1 MGKIWFHWEAFLNE
15 HYKCNLQHTFN
26 NSKMEKRTGLVLL
39 LVTSAL
45 AVSMTESV
53 KECPPWFKWVNT
65 SDSCGYCACGKGLP
79 WNVLCNQEKQESSI
93 RLGFCTFYDS
103 AEKEVTGALCMSL
116 FPKHTINDEHL
127 IPLPQNVS
135 ELNTFVCGSLNREL
149 KGPLCGKCTG
159 DTGPSIYSVGNQCV
173 PCSPVNVVYYLLLQY
188 LPSTILFLVV
198 ILFRLNVTAA
208 PMAHYVLFCN
218 LVVFYSKSL
227 LSFYATLYGTSTLFI
242 STLVKSV
249 VTITAVW
256 SFDPLFFL
264 SPPLCVSRHMED
276 IYKPFLDFIATLYPF
291 LLLLLTYSV
300 IDLHARNF
308 KLVVSL
314 KKLLDQ
320 LHIRFYSTW
329 EPNASIIQAFS
340 SLFFLSYAKLN
351 ILITMVFLPV
361 LVTNTD
367 GITQRTMVYID
378 TTVPYFST
386 KHIILIIFSGLI
398 AIIFYFPPLLFLIVY
413 PSSLYRKISDRIK
426 AKCRIAIKTYV
437 ETFQSCYKDG
447 LNGTRDYRAIS
458 GYSLALFGFL
468 PVMIQAIITKVLPLA
483 FTSGNSIPQ
492 YITIVFFTVMTVL
505 CALLQPYK
513 QRIANASA
521 VAVPAIITALFA
533 LSTGF
538 KNRPGSDMVRVMMLI
553 LLFAPHCALGYYV
566 VRKMKMYI
574 TNTCHLRCGNI
585 MDTVRGRGRYAT
597 LLSVQ

>member
-1 MGKIWFHWEAFLNE
+1 MAKFV
-15 HYKCNLQHTFN
+15 
-26 NSKMEKRTGLVLL
+26 LV

-45 AVSMTESV
+45 AFSVTESV

-65 SDSCGYCACGKGLP
+65 SESCGYCACGKGLP
-79 WNVLCNQEKQESSI
+79 WDVLCDQEKQESSI
-93 RLGFCTFYDS
+93 RLGYCMFYDS

-116 FPKHTINDEHL
+116 FPKCTINDEYL
-127 IPLPQNVS
+127 IPLPPNVS
-135 ELNTFVCGSLNREL
+135 DLNTFVCGSLNREV

-198 ILFRLNVTAA
+198 ILFRWNVTAA

-218 LVVFYSKSL
+218 LMAIYLKSL

-242 STLVKSV
+242 STLVKCV
-249 VTITAVW
+249 VTMTAVW

-276 IYKPFLDFIATLYPF
+276 IYKPFLEFMATLYPF
-291 LLLLLTYSV
+291 LLLLLTYAA
-300 IDLHARNF
+300 IELHARNF
-308 KLVVSL
+308 TPIVTLTKLIVRLPV
-314 KKLLDQ
+314 Q
-320 LHIRFYSTW
+320 FYSTW

-351 ILITMVFLPV
+351 VLIMMAFFPT

-386 KHIILIIFSGLI
+386 KHSILIIFSVLI
-398 AIIFYFPPLLFLIVY
+398 AIIFYFPPLLLLIVY

-426 AKCRIAIKTYV
+426 PKWRIAIKTYV
-437 ETFQSCYKDG
+437 ETIQSCYKDG

-468 PVMIQAIITKVLPLA
+468 PVLMQAVFIKILPQA
-483 FTSGNSIPQ
+483 FTTANYTPQ
-492 YITIVFFTVMTVL
+492 YISIVFFTTMTVL
-505 CALLQPYK
+505 CSLLQPYK

-533 LSTGF
+533 LSTGLN
-538 KNRPGSDMVRVMMLI
+538 NRPGSDMVRVMILI
-553 LLFAPHCALGYYV
+553 LIFAPHCALGYCV

-574 TNTCHLRCGNI
+574 TTTCHQRCGECEGE
-585 MDTVRGRGRYAT
+585 RP
-597 LLSVQ
+597 LHKFP